1 MTCKKCKWEFC
12 WVCMGPWS
20 EHGTNWYQCNR
31 FDEKSGIDARDVQAK
46 SRASLERYLHV
57 SLPYFLIEKYSW
69 SHSTVLQP
77 MGKPWA
83 LCQTRHRI
91 LCQNGKENGTNA
103 GCRQPLLDRSAICET
118 SSRRRHPGANHP
130 QVDLL
135 HGFLVDP
142 PFVSKY
148 DKLLTLANS
157 LKRNN
162 QTELFEDN
170 QRDLERAV
178 ENLSYLLEQ
187 NIGEPESIAKLR
199 HDVTNQAAYV
209 QKRHEIMMDDT
220 LRGHLE
226 VSFSFFQH
234 SGAQTLTIAGRL

>member
-1 MTCKKCKWEFC
+1 MQSYRRESPSNGLTAWLSSKCPFSFK
-12 WVCMGPWS
+12 
-20 EHGTNWYQCNR
+20 T
-31 FDEKSGIDARDVQAK
+31 DKS
-46 SRASLERYLHV
+46 
-57 SLPYFLIEKYSW
+57 LI
-69 SHSTVLQP
+69 
-77 MGKPWA
+77 
-83 LCQTRHRI
+83 
-91 LCQNGKENGTNA
+91 
-103 GCRQPLLDRSAICET
+103 
-118 SSRRRHPGANHP
+118 
-130 QVDLL
+130 
-135 HGFLVDP
+135 LV
-142 PFVSKY
+142 
-148 DKLLTLANS
+148 NS

-226 VSFSFFQH
+226 VSSSLFNFVGTDTDDCWGNYSIVGSLLWTFKT
-234 SGAQTLTIAGRL
+234 SSMRV

>member
-1 MTCKKCKWEFC
+1 M
-12 WVCMGPWS
+12 
-20 EHGTNWYQCNR
+20 
-31 FDEKSGIDARDVQAK
+31 
-46 SRASLERYLHV
+46 
-57 SLPYFLIEKYSW
+57 
-69 SHSTVLQP
+69 
-77 MGKPWA
+77 
-83 LCQTRHRI
+83 
-91 LCQNGKENGTNA
+91 
-103 GCRQPLLDRSAICET
+103 
-118 SSRRRHPGANHP
+118 
-130 QVDLL
+130 
-135 HGFLVDP
+135 
-142 PFVSKY
+142 
-148 DKLLTLANS
+148 NS

-226 VSFSFFQH
+226 VSSSLFNIVGTDTDDRWGNYSIVGSLLWTFKT
-234 SGAQTLTIAGRL
+234 SSMRV